1 MLDLYFQSHQ
11 VLHRLRSGPAGPFLD
26 GFAAALDAQGYAH
39 KTSIFR
45 LIDAAHLGLWSA
57 RREIPITSLDDQ
69 VLARFDRHLPECRCM
84 GTKHRG
90 YPRAPFRVRTFVEH
104 LRRVG
109 VVAVPTAEPMRAP
122 LPVQEYYAWMRQ
134 QRGLTERTLV
144 SYVRLVGA
152 LIDALGED
160 PTRYDAP
167 GLRAFVFHRIKHH
180 ERHSAPA
187 VTTPVRSFLR
197 YLVAQGRCSAD
208 LIGAVPSVPRW
219 RLAKLPPYLPAEDVE
234 RIIESCDV
242 RSPSGLRDRAM
253 LLLLARLGVR
263 AGDVVGLRLADIDWK
278 QARLRIVGKG
288 RRETWLPLPQDA
300 GDAILAYMRGVRPRT
315 EDDHVFLTLHA
326 PIGPLRS
333 NTLSSRVARAMQR
346 AGVEAASHGA
356 HLLRHSLA
364 SRMLREGATLDLIGA
379 VLRHRSVETTALY
392 SKVDVDLLRGVAQPW
407 PGGEVAP
414 C

>member
-1 MLDLYFQSHQ
+1 MLDLYFRSHQ

-45 LIDAAHLGLWSA
+45 LTDAAHLGLWSA
-57 RREIPITSLDDQ
+57 RHEIPITSLDDQ
-69 VLARFDRHLPECRCM
+69 VLARFDRHLPKCRCM

-90 YPRAPFRVRTFVEH
+90 YTRAPFRVRTFVEH

-144 SYVRLVGA
+144 SYVPLVGA

-160 PTRYDAP
+160 PTRYDAT
-167 GLRAFVFHRIKHH
+167 GLRAFVFHRLKHH

-242 RSPSGLRDRAM
+242 RSPSALRD
-253 LLLLARLGVR
+253 
-263 AGDVVGLRLADIDWK
+263 
-278 QARLRIVGKG
+278 
-288 RRETWLPLPQDA
+288 
-300 GDAILAYMRGVRPRT
+300 
-315 EDDHVFLTLHA
+315 
-326 PIGPLRS
+326 
-333 NTLSSRVARAMQR
+333 RAMQR
-346 AGVEAASHGA
+346 AGVEAAAHGA